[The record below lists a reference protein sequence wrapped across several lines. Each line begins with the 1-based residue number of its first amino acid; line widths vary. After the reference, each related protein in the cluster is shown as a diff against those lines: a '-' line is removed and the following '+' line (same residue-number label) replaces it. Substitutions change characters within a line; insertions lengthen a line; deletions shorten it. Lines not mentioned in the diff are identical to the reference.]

1 MHRGLLALILVAAA
15 VPAAADNDAVSA
27 VDACLH
33 QLDPAL
39 DLGYQ
44 RITARCPDLVPALS
58 AAAYWLPRDWSQSG
72 NELSSAG
79 LAELRV
85 LLTRADTP
93 AAVRPLNIEHVP
105 GVLASL
111 AEAPPAQGGWWE
123 RLKHWLRELFTPQR
137 EPGAQ
142 PGWLRWLFGDVAL
155 GQGVQRAIVWGAL
168 ALVMALAAAIIVN
181 ELRVAGLLR
190 RRRPHA
196 AAAALG
202 TGMGP
207 TGEEDALERAGALQQ
222 PRLLLELIAA
232 RLAAQ
237 ERLPP
242 ARSLTVHELAR
253 AARLADAADRA
264 RLELLGAAC
273 ERVRFADGEISPS
286 LLAAA
291 LSAGRELLAA
301 VGTPQRPAQ
310 AG

>member
-1 MHRGLLALILVAAA
+1 MRRSLLALILAAAA
-15 VPAAADNDAVSA
+15 VPAAADPNAVSA

-44 RITARCPDLVPALS
+44 RITARCPELVPALS
-58 AAAYWLPRDWSQSG
+58 AAAYWLPRDWNQSG
-72 NELSSAG
+72 NELSPAG

-85 LLTRADTP
+85 LLTRADAT
-93 AAVRPLNIEHVP
+93 AAVRTLNLEHVP
-105 GVLASL
+105 GVLAAL
-111 AEAPPAQGGWWE
+111 ATAPPAHGNWWQ

-137 EPGAQ
+137 EPGAR

-168 ALVMALAAAIIVN
+168 TLVVALAAAIVVN

-190 RRRPHA
+190 RRRPRA
-196 AAAALG
+196 AAANSGTALAA
-202 TGMGP
+202 
-207 TGEEDALERAGALQQ
+207 EADALEQAGATQQ

-253 AARLADAADRA
+253 AARLPSAADRA

-273 ERVRFADGEISPS
+273 ERVRYADGEISAS

-301 VGTPQRPAQ
+301 VGTPQRPPQ
-310 AG
+310 AA